1 MPASQR
7 LPRTLTRLLPAL
19 AAPVAAAMMFTGV
32 ATAAP
37 PQGLGT
43 AITIGCLN
51 QGSLASLT
59 SVTAHPGPNADP
71 PIAAGHVL
79 FSTREAAWPIPAAG
93 QVTVAWVNTSNG
105 RAGLAELVGVYPN
118 LSAVVDTGPGEVLAT
133 VFGSVSL
140 ASGPLCN
147 STPATGGFAVP

>member
-1 MPASQR
+1 MFALRTISR
-7 LPRTLTRLLPAL
+7 LIAL
-19 AAPVAAAMMFTGV
+19 AAPAAAAVLIAGS
-32 ATAAP
+32 AAAAP
-37 PQGLGT
+37 PHPFGGP
-43 AITIGCLN
+43 AWTIGCPN
-51 QGSLASLT
+51 QGSLM
-59 SVTAHPGPNADP
+59 SVTGMTGETIAPGVIRFNSFPGAFP
-71 PIAAGHVL
+71 M
-79 FSTREAAWPIPAAG
+79 PAAG
-93 QVTVAWVNTSNG
+93 QVTVAWVNNSNG

>member
-1 MPASQR
+1 MSAVR
-7 LPRTLTRLLPAL
+7 FTRRTLTF
-19 AAPVAAAMMFTGV
+19 AAPVAAAVLFAGV

-37 PQGLGT
+37 TQPLGT

-59 SVTAHPGPNADP
+59 SVAAHPGPDEEHG
-71 PIAAGHVL
+71 IAAGHVQFTTTQAL
-79 FSTREAAWPIPAAG
+79 WPVPAAG
-93 QVTVAWVNTSNG
+93 QVTVAWLNRGNG
-105 RAGLAELVGVYPN
+105 RTGIVDLTGDYPN
-118 LSAVVDTGPGEVLAT
+118 LSATVDTGPGEVLTT

-147 STPATGGFAVP
+147 STPATGGITVG

>member
-1 MPASQR
+1 MPALR
-7 LPRTLTRLLPAL
+7 FTRRAL
-19 AAPVAAAMMFTGV
+19 AVAAPAAAAVLFTGV

-37 PQGLGT
+37 PQPMGT

-59 SVTAHPGPNADP
+59 SVTAQPGPEAQP
-71 PIAAGHVL
+71 PLAPGHVL
-79 FSTREAAWPIPAAG
+79 FSTTEAMSPMPAAG
-93 QVTVAWVNTSNG
+93 QVTVAWMNRDNG
-105 RAGLAELVGVYPN
+105 RTGIVDLTGTYPN
-118 LSAVVDTGPGEVLAT
+118 LSAVVDTGPGNVLAT

-147 STPATGGFAVP
+147 STPATGSVIVG